1 MVLGL
6 CHVDRE
12 QFGLN
17 TELTPVTPV
26 ASTDAALPALAL
38 RLAPGDIVDPGRFD
52 DARRQQV
59 AVIAASVSATDSNTV
74 ATFGAGPQRKLSGFL
89 DQLLA
94 GTKADEVGLAGALV
108 TELATDI
115 KALDLPGIKREA
127 EGAPG
132 LLARLPIV
140 GKHYSAFRRFRAM
153 HTEITAHLATI
164 EQKAETHLG
173 KLKATNAGMDRLLDA
188 TEANLREIE
197 VWVAGGQQALL
208 RLRAQFEAERAAVA
222 GSRDLVR
229 VAKLRDMAEQI
240 DAFETRLVRMH
251 VAFTR
256 GILSIPQ
263 IRTAQQAGR
272 IEIQNTLD
280 TILFDLPDLK
290 SAIVR
295 VAALHQISRA
305 SEATAARRKIARELQ
320 TIGVDALDQAYTQAK
335 RTQGDMAGDVQVL
348 AQVTDKMLATIDK
361 GLQIDRE
368 NRTKRAQTVEQLGE
382 VRTRLMDGLQAH
394 ADAVTRG

>member
-1 MVLGL
+1 M
-6 CHVDRE
+6 
-12 QFGLN
+12 
-17 TELTPVTPV
+17 
-26 ASTDAALPALAL
+26 
-38 RLAPGDIVDPGRFD
+38 RLAPGDIVDPARFD
-52 DARRQQV
+52 DARRQQ
-59 AVIAASVSATDSNTV
+59 ASVIAAGVSASDSNAV

-94 GTKADEVGLAGALV
+94 GTKADEVGVAGALV
-108 TELATDI
+108 TELATQI

-132 LLARLPIV
+132 LLARLPV
-140 GKHYSAFRRFRAM
+140 LGKYYSAFRRFRAM
-153 HTEITAHLATI
+153 HTAVTTHLATI
-164 EQKAETHLG
+164 EQRAETHLG
-173 KLKATNAGMDRLLDA
+173 KLKAANAGMDRLLDA

-197 VWVAGGQQALL
+197 TWVAGGQQALL
-208 RLRAQFEAERAAVA
+208 RMRAQFEAERAAMA
-222 GSRDLVR
+222 DTRDLVR

-256 GILSIPQ
+256 GVLSIPQ

-290 SAIVR
+290 AAIVR
-295 VAALHQISRA
+295 VAALHQITQA
-305 SEATAARRKIARELQ
+305 SEATAARRRIARELQ
-320 TIGVDALDQAYTQAK
+320 SVGVDALDRAYTQAK

-348 AQVTDKMLATIDK
+348 AQVADKMLATVGK

-368 NRTKRAQTVEQLGE
+368 NRAKRAQAVEQLGE
-382 VRTRLMDGLQAH
+382 VRTRLMDGLRAH
-394 ADAVTRG
+394 AEEAMRG

>member
-1 MVLGL
+1 MPVG
-6 CHVDRE
+6 RE
-12 QFGLN
+12 QFGLS
-17 TELTPVTPV
+17 TEPTPAAAGEATAFPV
-26 ASTDAALPALAL
+26 LAM
-38 RLAPGDIVDPGRFD
+38 RLASSDIVDPARFD
-52 DARRQQV
+52 DARRQQA
-59 AVIAASVSATDSNTV
+59 AVIADGVLVSDSNTV

-115 KALDLPGIKREA
+115 KALDLPAIKREA

-132 LLARLPIV
+132 LLARLPV
-140 GKHYSAFRRFRAM
+140 LGKYYSAFRCFRAM
-153 HTEITAHLATI
+153 HATITAHLATI
-164 EQKAETHLG
+164 EQRAETHLG

-188 TEANLREIE
+188 TDANLRDIE
-197 VWVAGGQQALL
+197 TWVAGGQQALL
-208 RLRAQFEAERAAVA
+208 RMRAQFEAERAAVA
-222 GSRDLVR
+222 DTRDLVR

-290 SAIVR
+290 AAIVR

-305 SEATAARRKIARELQ
+305 GEATAARRKMARELQ
-320 TIGVDALDQAYTQAK
+320 SIGVDALDQAYTQAK

-348 AQVTDKMLATIDK
+348 AQVTDKMLATIGK

-368 NRTKRAQTVEQLGE
+368 NRAKRAQAVEQLGE
-382 VRTRLMDGLQAH
+382 VRTRLMEGLRAH
-394 ADAVTRG
+394 ADDSAKAWAMKE

>member
-1 MVLGL
+1 VTT
-6 CHVDRE
+6 D
-12 QFGLN
+12 N
-17 TELTPVTPV
+17 TPATLAPAELP
-26 ASTDAALPALAL
+26 SLAL
-38 RLAPGDIVDPGRFD
+38 QLAPADIVDTARFD
-52 DARRQQV
+52 DRQRQQV
-59 AVIAASVSATDSNTV
+59 ASIAAGVSISDSNTI

-94 GTKADEVGLAGALV
+94 GTRADEIGVAGELV

-115 KALDLPGIKREA
+115 KALDLPAVKREA
-127 EGAPG
+127 DGKKG
-132 LLARLPIV
+132 LLAGLPIV
-140 GKHYSAFRRFRAM
+140 GKYYSAVRRFRAM
-153 HTEITAHLATI
+153 HQQITTHLQEIERRAD
-164 EQKAETHLG
+164 THLG
-173 KLKATNAGMDRLLDA
+173 KLKASNAGMDRLLDA

-208 RLRAQFEAERAAVA
+208 RMREQFEAERTALAAT
-222 GSRDLVR
+222 RDTVR
-229 VAKLRDMAEQI
+229 FAKLRDMAEQI
-240 DAFETRLVRMH
+240 NAFETRLVRMH

-290 SAIVR
+290 AAIVR

-305 SEATAARRKIARELQ
+305 SDATAARRKIARELQ
-320 TIGVDALDQAYTQAK
+320 EIGVDALDHAYTAAK
-335 RTQGDMAGDVQVL
+335 RSQGDMADDVATL
-348 AQVTDKMLATIDK
+348 TRVTDKMLATIDK

-368 NRTKRAQTVEQLGE
+368 NKVKREAAVQQLGE
-382 VRTRLMDGLQAH
+382 VRTRLLEGLRSH
-394 ADAVTRG
+394 AAEAMRG